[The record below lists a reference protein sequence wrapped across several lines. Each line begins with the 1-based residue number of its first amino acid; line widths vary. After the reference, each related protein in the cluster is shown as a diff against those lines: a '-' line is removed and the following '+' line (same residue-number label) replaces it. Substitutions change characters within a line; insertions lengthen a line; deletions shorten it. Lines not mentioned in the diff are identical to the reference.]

1 MQHRTLIQVIFLMI
15 ASCASPQEV
24 TRLVPEAPEG
34 HFEVGREYIP
44 LHNDSIDAELG
55 FDGRSGDYLVFDF
68 VVING
73 SRRPLNIDP
82 SIFYYVIIDD
92 PMADSSM
99 LPPRM
104 AVSPEQVLTGYERQ
118 LDEQEER
125 KKINKVLGFID
136 AGIGV
141 LASASAFAA
150 TDNPGY
156 VADAVLQTIGTAGH
170 YVTADR
176 MIGTQLHSI
185 ELEREVVRE
194 EIFRSLELPPGKV
207 ANGFV
212 YFPAMETGGYLMFCF
227 PLQDRLFQYVYRQ
240 E

>member
-1 MQHRTLIQVIFLMI
+1 MRLQSLVFVIVLMI
-15 ASCASPQEV
+15 GSCATPQEV

-73 SRRPLNIDP
+73 SERPLVIDP
-82 SIFYYVIIDD
+82 SEFYYVIIDG
-92 PMADSSM
+92 PLADSSQ
-99 LPPRM
+99 LPPRK
-104 AVSPEQVLTGYERQ
+104 AVLPESVLHAYDRQ
-118 LDEQEER
+118 MEEHEGR
-125 KKINKVLGFID
+125 KQINKVFGFID
-136 AGIGV
+136 AGIGI
-141 LASASAFAA
+141 LTSASAFAA

-156 VADAVLQTIGTAGH
+156 IADAVFRTIGTADH
-170 YVTADR
+170 YLEADR
-176 MIGTQLHSI
+176 AIGAQLQSI
-185 ELEREVVRE
+185 DMEREVVRE

-212 YFPAMETGGYLMFCF
+212 YFPAMRSPGYLMFCF
-227 PLQDRLFQYVYRQ
+227 PMQDRLFQYVYRL

>member
-1 MQHRTLIQVIFLMI
+1 MRLQILLLFIVLMMG
-15 ASCASPQEV
+15 SCASPQEV

-55 FDGRSGDYLVFDF
+55 FDGRYGDYLVFDF

-73 SRRPLNIDP
+73 SGRPLDIDP
-82 SIFYYVIIDD
+82 SEFYYVIIDD
-92 PMADSSM
+92 PLADSSL

-104 AVSPEQVLTGYERQ
+104 AVHPERVLHDYDRQ
-118 LDEQEER
+118 MEEHEDR
-125 KKINKVLGFID
+125 KQINKVFGFID
-136 AGIGV
+136 AGIGI
-141 LASASAFAA
+141 LTSASAFAA

-156 VADAVLQTIGTAGH
+156 IADALFRTIGTADR
-170 YVTADR
+170 YLEADR
-176 MIGTQLHSI
+176 VIGAQLQSI
-185 ELEREVVRE
+185 DMEREVVRE
-194 EIFRSLELPPGKV
+194 ELFRSLELPPGKV

-212 YFPAMETGGYLMFCF
+212 YFPFNRSTGYLMFCF
-227 PLQDRLFQYVYRQ
+227 PVQDRLFQYVYRQ